1 MEKSCI
7 GLGFKLP
14 LGSIDQCC
22 VVLVTGSCTNVTI
35 HVPIKHIADIKDINL
50 WITCEVF
57 VIFIMTTICLDK
69 S

>member
-14 LGSIDQCC
+14 LAWVLLTS

>member
-7 GLGFKLP
+7 GLGFTLP
-14 LGSIDQCC
+14 LGS

-35 HVPIKHIADIKDINL
+35 HVPVKHIADIKYINL